1 MARLTSVNRERSMK
15 HSVHTARG
23 DQRSQGHG
31 LCPMEVNPETSPMMR
46 PAFAR
51 RALLHSSHVFDRTL
65 YRRGVEVAIWGMPI
79 VSVDAMRQAFFR
91 DARAKYGDIVFWS
104 KPADAKF
111 QFATPNASTYY
122 AYFNFNT
129 KQGPLVLEVP
139 ATAGARL
146 SGSLI
151 GAWQA
156 PLADI
161 GIDGEDKGHGGR
173 YLLKPPSIARRDPPD
188 YITVPSDTYNGYGL
202 FRITP
207 ASSSDADVAAALS
220 LVRKL
225 RVYPLARASD
235 PPEQRF
241 IDMAGTLFDGSVR
254 FDDTFFDSLAR
265 MIDEEPIQ
273 QRDLVAMG
281 QLHSIGIQ
289 KGRPF
294 TPDHATRD
302 VLRRAA
308 DEAHLA
314 FMENAMVGDPFWP
327 DKHWILPAVVGPKTR
342 YAYETGDRLE
352 IDERGTIFYLAF
364 AAPKRLG
371 ASSFYVG
378 AFHDNAGDPFRGDRL
393 YRLHVPARVPAKQ
406 SWSATIY
413 DTETSCFIRDSPRLG
428 VDSYDPRV
436 QRNPDGSVEVF
447 VGPKPPIGRESNW
460 IYTKPG
466 KHWFSFFRFY
476 GPEKPL
482 FEKSWKL
489 MDFEKVQLQ

>member
-1 MARLTSVNRERSMK
+1 MK
-15 HSVHTARG
+15 HSVHMAGEISNARG
-23 DQRSQGHG
+23 TDCAPAEPTRGTFN
-31 LCPMEVNPETSPMMR
+31 MIR

-51 RALLHSSHVFDRTL
+51 RASLHSSHSFDRTL

-91 DARAKYGDIVFWS
+91 DARAKYGDIVYWS

-111 QFATPNASTYY
+111 QFTTPNASTYY
-122 AYFNFNT
+122 AYFNYNT
-129 KQGPLVLEVP
+129 RQGPLVLEVP
-139 ATAGARL
+139 AASGGTRL

-161 GIDGEDKGHGGR
+161 GPDGEDKGQGGR
-173 YLLKPPSIARRDPPD
+173 YLLMPPAIARRDPPD
-188 YITVPSDTYNGYGL
+188 YIAVPSDTYNGYGL
-202 FRITP
+202 LRVTP
-207 ASSSDADVAAALS
+207 ASSSESDVAAALN
-220 LVRKL
+220 LVKKL
-225 RVYPLARASD
+225 RLYPLARTSA

-265 MIDEEPIQ
+265 MVDEEPIQ

-294 TPDHATRD
+294 TPDQATRD

-308 DEAHLA
+308 DEAHLT

-327 DKHWILPAVVGPKTR
+327 DKHWLQPAIVGPKTGF
-342 YAYETGDRLE
+342 AYETGDRLE
-352 IDERGTIFYLAF
+352 IDERGMIFFLAF
-364 AAPKRLG
+364 AAPKKLG

-378 AFHDNAGDPFRGDRL
+378 AFRDNAGDSFRGDRL
-393 YRLHVPARVPAKQ
+393 YRLHVPAHVPAKQ

-413 DTETSCFIRDSPRLG
+413 DAETSCFIRDSPRLG
-428 VDSYDPRV
+428 VDSFDQKI
-436 QRNPDGSVEVF
+436 QRNADGSVEVF
-447 VGPKPPIGRESNW
+447 VGPKPPAGHESNW

-489 MDFEKVQLQ
+489 MDFEKLQLQ